1 MSKMFI
7 ITLNG
12 SLSKCT
18 LLKTVQKGKPFT
30 GQNQIKLLLLKDSYF
45 FDTLPKEK
53 KYIFL
58 IFLSCERFNVDQ
70 SNLLSSILVCVFF
83 LNIYWIAPVQ
93 YIDTDSIICVN
104 HDLTRDYIISGVE
117 FVWLASEII
126 AENLPTI

>member
-30 GQNQIKLLLLKDSYF
+30 GQNQIKLLLLKDSYR
-45 FDTLPKEK
+45 FDSLPKEK
-53 KYIFL
+53 NTFFFSFNLVKDSMLINL
-58 IFLSCERFNVDQ
+58 IFFLQYLF
-70 SNLLSSILVCVFF
+70 VFF
-83 LNIYWIAPVQ
+83 LNIYWLAPVQ